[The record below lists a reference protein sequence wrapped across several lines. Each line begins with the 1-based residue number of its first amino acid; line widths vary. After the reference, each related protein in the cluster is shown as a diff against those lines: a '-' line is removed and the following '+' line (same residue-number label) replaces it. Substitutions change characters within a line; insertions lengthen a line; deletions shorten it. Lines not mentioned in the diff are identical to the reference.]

1 MKNEKETQNKR
12 LYYAIGIY
20 VAVFLLVVTGILIYK
35 LSDRNDYDVDD
46 YSFPQETIASETE
59 DVSSV
64 ESVSSLENESSASED
79 VSSNVVRGLDPK
91 FSKLLLVNGKNPL
104 PNKEKYEQNLTTID
118 AKYLCGELNQL
129 DKDVLPYAIALME
142 AAKDEGVDIRVR
154 SPYRSYETQERLYN
168 NEVSYWL
175 KKGMGQ
181 AEAEDKAATIVARP
195 GTSEHHC
202 GFAIDFNQTNS
213 AFEESDAFRW
223 MLNNAADYGFILR
236 YPEEKQ
242 DITGVIYEPWH
253 WRFVGIDVAKDIN
266 SKNMCL
272 EEYIEEINNKGS
284 ANQ

>member
-1 MKNEKETQNKR
+1 MKNEKDNLNKR
-12 LYYAIGIY
+12 LYYAIIIY
-20 VAVFLLVVTGILIYK
+20 AVVFLLTVCGILIYK
-35 LSDRNDYDVDD
+35 LSSRNDFDFDD
-46 YSFPQETIASETE
+46 YSFPEETIASAK
-59 DVSSV
+59 V
-64 ESVSSLENESSASED
+64 D
-79 VSSNVVRGLDPK
+79 VSSNEGVTSLENGSSSTPQGLDPK

-104 PNKEKYEQNLTTID
+104 PNKENYAQNLTTID

-142 AAKDEGVDIRVR
+142 DAKAEGVDIRVR

-168 NEVSYWL
+168 NEVNNWIR
-175 KKGMGQ
+175 KGMGQ
-181 AEAEDKAATIVARP
+181 LEAEEKAATIVARP

-202 GFAIDFNQTNS
+202 GFAIDFNETNTS
-213 AFEESDAFRW
+213 FEKSNAYKW

-236 YPEEKQ
+236 YPEDKQ

-253 WRFVGIDVAKDIN
+253 WRFVGIDVAGDIN

-284 ANQ
+284 AKE

>member
-1 MKNEKETQNKR
+1 MKNEKDNTNKR

-20 VAVFLLVVTGILIYK
+20 VVIFLLVVSCILIYK
-35 LSDRNDYDVDD
+35 LSSRKDFDFDD
-46 YSFPQETIASETE
+46 YSFPEDIVASAKV
-59 DVSSV
+59 DISSA
-64 ESVSSLENESSASED
+64 ESVTSSKNESSFVPE
-79 VSSNVVRGLDPK
+79 GLDPE

-104 PNKEKYEQNLTTID
+104 PNKESYAQNLTTID
-118 AKYLCGELNQL
+118 AKYLCGQLNQL
-129 DKDVLPYAIALME
+129 DKDVLPYATALMD
-142 AAKDEGVDIRVR
+142 AAWAEGVDIRVK
-154 SPYRSYETQERLYN
+154 SPYRSYETQEMLYN

-202 GFAIDFNQTNS
+202 GFAIDFNETNTS
-213 AFEESDAFRW
+213 FEKSNAYKW

-236 YPEEKQ
+236 YPEDKQ

-253 WRFVGIDVAKDIN
+253 WRFVGINVAKDIN

-284 ANQ
+284 AKE

>member
-1 MKNEKETQNKR
+1 MKNKKETQNKK

-20 VAVFLLVVTGILIYK
+20 AAVFLLVVSGILIYK
-35 LSDRNDYDVDD
+35 LSDRKDYDVED

-59 DVSSV
+59 DISSV
-64 ESVSSLENESSASED
+64 EGVSSLED
-79 VSSNVVRGLDPK
+79 VSSTTTNGLDPK
-91 FSKLLLVNGKNPL
+91 FSKLLLVNAKNPL
-104 PNKEKYEQNLTTID
+104 PNKESYTQNLTTID
-118 AKYLCGELNQL
+118 SKYLCGELNQL

-142 AAKDEGVDIRVR
+142 TAKDEGIVIRVR
-154 SPYRSYETQERLYN
+154 SPFRSYETQERLYK
-168 NEVSYWL
+168 NEVSYWI

-181 AEAEDKAATIVARP
+181 LEAEDKAATIVARP

-202 GFAIDFNQTNS
+202 GFAIDFNETNTS
-213 AFEESDAFRW
+213 FEDSEAFRW

-272 EEYIEEINNKGS
+272 EEYIEEINNKGIVKE
-284 ANQ
+284 

>member
-1 MKNEKETQNKR
+1 MKNEKDNLNKR
-12 LYYAIGIY
+12 LYYAIIIY
-20 VAVFLLVVTGILIYK
+20 AVVFLLAVCGILIYK
-35 LSDRNDYDVDD
+35 LSNRKDYNFDD
-46 YSFPQETIASETE
+46 YSFPEDTVASAK
-59 DVSSV
+59 V
-64 ESVSSLENESSASED
+64 D
-79 VSSNVVRGLDPK
+79 VSSNKGVTSLENGSSSTPQGLDPK

-104 PNKEKYEQNLTTID
+104 PNKENYAQNLTTID

-142 AAKDEGVDIRVR
+142 DAKAEGVDIRVR

-168 NEVSYWL
+168 NEVNNWIR
-175 KKGMGQ
+175 KGMGQ
-181 AEAEDKAATIVARP
+181 LEAEEKAATIVARP

-202 GFAIDFNQTNS
+202 GFAIDFNETNTS
-213 AFEESDAFRW
+213 FENSNAYRW
-223 MLNNAADYGFILR
+223 MLSNAADYGFILR
-236 YPEEKQ
+236 YPEDKQ

-284 ANQ
+284 AKE

>member
-1 MKNEKETQNKR
+1 MKNEKDNPNKR
-12 LYYAIGIY
+12 LCYAIIIY
-20 VAVFLLVVTGILIYK
+20 AVVFLLTVCGILIYK
-35 LSDRNDYDVDD
+35 LSSRKDFDFDD
-46 YSFPQETIASETE
+46 YSFPEETFASAK
-59 DVSSV
+59 V
-64 ESVSSLENESSASED
+64 D
-79 VSSNVVRGLDPK
+79 VSSNEGVTSLENGSSSTPQGLDPK

-104 PNKEKYEQNLTTID
+104 PNKENYAQNLTTID

-142 AAKDEGVDIRVR
+142 DAKAEGVDIRVR

-168 NEVSYWL
+168 NEVNNWIR
-175 KKGMGQ
+175 KGMGQ
-181 AEAEDKAATIVARP
+181 LEAEDKAATIVARP

-202 GFAIDFNQTNS
+202 GFAIDFNETNTS
-213 AFEESDAFRW
+213 FEKSNAYKW

-236 YPEEKQ
+236 YPEDKQ

-253 WRFVGIDVAKDIN
+253 WRFVGIDVAGDIN

-284 ANQ
+284 AKE

>member
-1 MKNEKETQNKR
+1 MKNEKDNPNKR
-12 LYYAIGIY
+12 LCYAIGIY
-20 VAVFLLVVTGILIYK
+20 AVVFLLVVSGILIYK
-35 LSDRNDYDVDD
+35 LSNRKDYNFDD
-46 YSFPQETIASETE
+46 YSFPEDTVASAK
-59 DVSSV
+59 V
-64 ESVSSLENESSASED
+64 D
-79 VSSNVVRGLDPK
+79 VSSNKGVTSLENGSSSTPQGLDPK

-104 PNKEKYEQNLTTID
+104 PNKENYAQNLTTID

-142 AAKDEGVDIRVR
+142 DAKAEGVDIRVR

-168 NEVSYWL
+168 NEVNNWIR
-175 KKGMGQ
+175 KGMGQ
-181 AEAEDKAATIVARP
+181 LEAEEKAATIVARP

-202 GFAIDFNQTNS
+202 GFAIDFNETNTS
-213 AFEESDAFRW
+213 FENSNAYRW
-223 MLNNAADYGFILR
+223 MLSNAADYGFILR
-236 YPEEKQ
+236 YPEDKQ

-284 ANQ
+284 AKE

>member
-1 MKNEKETQNKR
+1 MKNEKDNPNKR
-12 LYYAIGIY
+12 LCYAIGIY
-20 VAVFLLVVTGILIYK
+20 VAVFLLVVSGILIYQ
-35 LSDRNDYDVDD
+35 LSSRKDIDFDD
-46 YSFPQETIASETE
+46 YSFPEETFASAKV
-59 DVSSV
+59 DISSNKGV
-64 ESVSSLENESSASED
+64 TSLENGSSSTPQ
-79 VSSNVVRGLDPK
+79 GLDPK

-104 PNKEKYEQNLTTID
+104 PNKENYAQNLTTID

-142 AAKDEGVDIRVR
+142 DAKAEGVDIRVR

-168 NEVSYWL
+168 NEVNNWIR
-175 KKGMGQ
+175 KGMGQ
-181 AEAEDKAATIVARP
+181 LEAEEKAATIVARP

-202 GFAIDFNQTNS
+202 GFAIDFNETNTS
-213 AFEESDAFRW
+213 FEKSNAYKW

-236 YPEEKQ
+236 YPEDKQ

-284 ANQ
+284 AKE

>member
-1 MKNEKETQNKR
+1 MKNEKDNQNKR

-20 VAVFLLVVTGILIYK
+20 AVVFLLVVSGILIYK
-35 LSDRNDYDVDD
+35 LSNRKDYNFDD
-46 YSFPQETIASETE
+46 YSFPEDTVASAK
-59 DVSSV
+59 V
-64 ESVSSLENESSASED
+64 D
-79 VSSNVVRGLDPK
+79 VSSNKGVTSLENGSSSTPQGLDPK

-104 PNKEKYEQNLTTID
+104 PNKENYAQNLTTID

-142 AAKDEGVDIRVR
+142 DAKAEGVDIRVR

-168 NEVSYWL
+168 NEVNNWIR
-175 KKGMGQ
+175 KGMGQ
-181 AEAEDKAATIVARP
+181 LEAEEKAATIVARP

-202 GFAIDFNQTNS
+202 GFAIDFNETNTS
-213 AFEESDAFRW
+213 FENSNAYRW
-223 MLNNAADYGFILR
+223 MLSNAADYGFILR
-236 YPEEKQ
+236 YPEDKQ

-284 ANQ
+284 AKE